1 MTRRKGKIRLFFK
14 DRRKHNNKFGYI
26 LLFTLKRNLQV
37 KKEKDDKSGKK
48 DISRYVIVRIG

>member
-37 KKEKDDKSGKK
+37 KKDDKSGKK